1 MKKGKKIGKTIG
13 ISLLAIL
20 IIAGAAGAYAYQKL
34 KPENHFKNVPVVNS
48 DSTKKAKASQ
58 NTKVQNGAFNILLI
72 GSDERKGEKI
82 GHSDSMMIIHVDL
95 NKKEYH
101 AMSIPRDTRVHLDGY
116 GYTKLTSVQYI
127 KQATEGQ
134 QQGVD
139 AAIKAITEL
148 TGVDIN
154 YYVETNYE
162 GLQGMVDAIGGIEM
176 NVPFDVKLTHPWYP
190 ENKNKVINAGVH
202 SVDGKMVTELVHERY
217 SLKNGEYDRQRLQ
230 EEALVGIAK
239 KVLQPSNVTKLPEF
253 AKQIPNFLI
262 ASNMTTSDM
271 LSLGLAVKDFDPAK
285 QLQYHQIGGEWKTMY
300 DDILKN
306 NNDELIMDKAQ
317 LEQVVSQYFT
327 NQIMEK
333 KK

>member
-1 MKKGKKIGKTIG
+1 MKKRKKIWKIIG
-13 ISLLAIL
+13 VSFLAIL
-20 IIAGAAGAYAYQKL
+20 ILAVGGGVYAYKQL
-34 KPENHFKNVPVVNS
+34 QPENHFKNVPVVIANS
-48 DSTKKAKASQ
+48 NSNKKADPSQ
-58 NTKVQNGAFNILLI
+58 NTKVQNGIFNILLI
-72 GSDERKGEKI
+72 GSDARKGEKI
-82 GHSDSMMIIHVDL
+82 GHSDSMMIIHMDL

-134 QQGVD
+134 QKGVE
-139 AAIKAITEL
+139 AAIQAITEL
-148 TGVDIN
+148 TGVNIN
-154 YYVETNYE
+154 YYVETNYQ

-176 NVPFDVKLTHPWYP
+176 NVPFNVKLTHPWYP
-190 ENKNKVINAGVH
+190 ENKNKVIDAGTH

-239 KVLQPSNVTKLPEF
+239 KALQPSNITKLPDF

-262 ASNMTTSDM
+262 SSNMTTTDM
-271 LSLGLAVKDFDPAK
+271 LSLGMAAKDFNPAK

-306 NNDELIMDKAQ
+306 NNDQLIMDKEQ
-317 LEQVVSQYFT
+317 LKQVVSQYFM
-327 NQIMEK
+327 N
-333 KK
+333 

>member
-1 MKKGKKIGKTIG
+1 MKKKIWKIIG
-13 ISLLAIL
+13 FSLLAVL
-20 IIAGAAGAYAYQKL
+20 LLAAGGGVYAYKQL
-34 KPENHFKNVPVVNS
+34 QPENHFKNVPVVNAKPN
-48 DSTKKAKASQ
+48 KKADSKQ

-72 GSDERKGEKI
+72 GSDERKGENI
-82 GHSDSMMIIHVDL
+82 GHSDSMMIVHVDL

-134 QQGVD
+134 QKGVD
-139 AAIKAITEL
+139 AAIQAITEL
-148 TGVDIN
+148 TGVNIN
-154 YYVETNYE
+154 YYVETNYQ

-190 ENKNKVINAGVH
+190 ENKDKVINAGTH
-202 SVDGKMVTELVHERY
+202 SADGKMVTELVHERY

-239 KVLQPSNVTKLPEF
+239 KTLQPSNVTKLPAF
-253 AKQIPNFLI
+253 VKQIPNFLI
-262 ASNMTTSDM
+262 ASNMTTADM
-271 LSLGLAVKDFDPAK
+271 LSLGMAAKDFDPTK
-285 QLQYHQIGGEWKTMY
+285 QLQYHQIGGEWKSIY

-306 NNDELIMDKAQ
+306 NNDQLLMDKEQ
-317 LEQVVSQYFT
+317 LKQVVSQYFM
-327 NQIMEK
+327 N
-333 KK
+333 

>member
-1 MKKGKKIGKTIG
+1 MKKRKKIWKIIG
-13 ISLLAIL
+13 FSLLAVL
-20 IIAGAAGAYAYQKL
+20 LLAVGGGVYAYKQL
-34 KPENHFKNVPVVNS
+34 QPENHFKNVPVVNAKPN
-48 DSTKKAKASQ
+48 KKADSEQ
-58 NTKVQNGAFNILLI
+58 NTKVQNGVFNILLI
-72 GSDERKGEKI
+72 GSDERKGENI
-82 GHSDSMMIIHVDL
+82 GHSDSMMIVHVDL

-134 QQGVD
+134 QKGVD
-139 AAIKAITEL
+139 AAIQAITEL
-148 TGVDIN
+148 TGVNIN
-154 YYVETNYE
+154 YYVETNYQ

-176 NVPFDVKLTHPWYP
+176 NVPFDVKLTHPWYS
-190 ENKNKVINAGVH
+190 ENKDKVIKAGTH

-239 KVLQPSNVTKLPEF
+239 KTLQPSNVTKLPAF
-253 AKQIPNFLI
+253 VKQIPNFLI
-262 ASNMTTSDM
+262 ATNMTTTDM
-271 LSLGLAVKDFDPAK
+271 LSLGMAVKDFDPTK

-306 NNDELIMDKAQ
+306 NNDELIMDKEQ
-317 LEQVVSQYFT
+317 LKQVVSQYFM
-327 NQIMEK
+327 N
-333 KK
+333 